1 MGIAGFA
8 GGYSCRIEGT
18 EDARLAAG
26 ARRLEEGMVGHVELF
41 SVIDGRRFPAVGA
54 HEAEIALLLD
64 PDARLGEDGIYPSA

>member
-1 MGIAGFA
+1 M
-8 GGYSCRIEGT
+8 
-18 EDARLAAG
+18 AAG